1 MKASIMTAKETLRA
15 ILLNQI
21 AMGMPNKTIQDS
33 PEQNKKDFTHT
44 LNMFERQLW
53 LLKLFWR
60 NIYIRFPLYCVLK
73 VSTAAVAFH
82 CLNTKSTSHSGSPIT
97 KNIST
102 AYYYSLVMQD

>member
-53 LLKLFWR
+53 LRSYSGAIF
-60 NIYIRFPLYCVLK
+60 
-73 VSTAAVAFH
+73 
-82 CLNTKSTSHSGSPIT
+82 TSDFLCI
-97 KNIST
+97 
-102 AYYYSLVMQD
+102 VF